1 MKDAARLL
9 AYLIGTVL
17 LGCLLAPPLFWLGQA
32 AAAHGVL
39 PRLASFEFESFFHR
53 ALLVSGLILLWPLV
67 KCGGI
72 HVDELGIAR
81 RGDTTL
87 QLIAG
92 FLIASVP
99 LLLCG
104 ATLVILK
111 FYSVRLALS
120 LPSVGAVLGATIFV
134 PLIEE
139 VFFRGLILGLLLRS
153 TPPLVANFIS
163 SAVFALLH
171 FLKGDDQ
178 PVQDISWCS
187 GFVSLAHSFG
197 QFSQP
202 MLIVGAF
209 ATLFLIG
216 WILAD
221 ARLRTKTLWLSIGLH
236 AGWIF
241 GNGIFNR
248 LAHRRVL
255 ALPWL
260 GRNLLIGLVPLGIC
274 LLTWGVVV
282 LFLRRRSRAPK
293 TC

>member
-1 MKDAARLL
+1 LKDAARLL

-17 LGCLLAPPLFWLGQA
+17 LGCLLAPPLFWLAQA
-32 AAAHGVL
+32 AATHGIL
-39 PRLASFEFESFFHR
+39 PGLASFDFESFFHR

-67 KCGGI
+67 KCGGTHI
-72 HVDELGIAR
+72 DELGLAR
-81 RGDTTL
+81 RGNTTAH
-87 QLIAG
+87 LIAG
-92 FLIASVP
+92 FLIACVP

-104 ATLVILK
+104 AVLVILK
-111 FYSVRLALS
+111 FYSVRVALS
-120 LPSVGAVLGATIFV
+120 LPSVGAVLGATIVV

-153 TPPLVANFIS
+153 CPPLMANFIS
-163 SAVFALLH
+163 SALFALLH
-171 FLKGDDQ
+171 FLKGDDRT
-178 PVQDISWCS
+178 VQQINWSS
-187 GFVSLAHSFG
+187 GFLSLAHSFG

-202 MLIVGAF
+202 MLIIGAL

-260 GRNLLIGLVPLGIC
+260 GRNLLIGLVPLGVC
-274 LLTWGVVV
+274 LLTWGIVI
-282 LFLRRRSRAPK
+282 LFLRRKSRRSQ

>member
-1 MKDAARLL
+1 
-9 AYLIGTVL
+9 
-17 LGCLLAPPLFWLGQA
+17 LFWLAQA

-39 PRLASFEFESFFHR
+39 PGLASFEFESFFHR

-72 HVDELGIAR
+72 HINDLGLAR
-81 RGDTTL
+81 RGDTRGH
-87 QLIAG
+87 LIAG
-92 FLIASVP
+92 FLISCVP

-104 ATLVILK
+104 IVLVMLK

-120 LPSVGAVLGATIFV
+120 LPSVAAVLGATLFV

-153 TPPLVANFIS
+153 APALAANFIS
-163 SAVFALLH
+163 STLFALLH
-171 FLKGDDQ
+171 FLKGDAQ
-178 PVQDISWCS
+178 TVNEINWAS

-202 MLIVGAF
+202 MLIIGAF

-248 LAHRRVL
+248 MAHRRVL

-260 GRNLLIGLVPLGIC
+260 GRNLLIGLIPLGVC
-274 LLTWGVVV
+274 LLTWGIAI
-282 LFLRRRSRAPK
+282 LFLRKRSRAPQ

>member
-17 LGCLLAPPLFWLGQA
+17 LGCLLAPPLFWLGQTA
-32 AAAHGVL
+32 AVHGVL
-39 PRLASFEFESFFHR
+39 PGLASFEFESFFHR
-53 ALLVSGLILLWPLV
+53 ALLVSGLILLWPLI
-67 KCGGI
+67 KYGHI
-72 HVDELGIAR
+72 HTGELGLAR
-81 RGDTTL
+81 RGDTTA
-87 QLIAG
+87 QLTAG
-92 FLIASVP
+92 FLIACVP

-104 ATLVILK
+104 AVLVILK

-120 LPSVGAVLGATIFV
+120 FPSVGAVLGATIFV

-153 TPPLVANFIS
+153 ARPLMANFIS
-163 SAVFALLH
+163 SALFALLH
-171 FLKGDDQ
+171 FLKGDDRT
-178 PVQDISWCS
+178 VQQINWSS

-202 MLIVGAF
+202 MLIIGAF

-260 GRNLLIGLVPLGIC
+260 GRNLLIGLVPLGVC
-274 LLTWGVVV
+274 LLTWGIVI
-282 LFLRRRSRAPK
+282 LFLRRRSRATQ

>member
-1 MKDAARLL
+1 L
-9 AYLIGTVL
+9 A
-17 LGCLLAPPLFWLGQA
+17 QA
-32 AAAHGVL
+32 AATHGIL
-39 PRLASFEFESFFHR
+39 PGLASFDFESFFHR

-67 KCGGI
+67 KCGHI
-72 HVDELGIAR
+72 HLDELGLAR
-81 RGDTTL
+81 RGNTTAH
-87 QLIAG
+87 LIVG
-92 FLIASVP
+92 FLVACVP

-104 ATLVILK
+104 AVLVILK
-111 FYSVRLALS
+111 FYSVRFALS
-120 LPSVGAVLGATIFV
+120 LPSVGAVLGATFIV

-153 TPPLVANFIS
+153 SPPLMANFIS
-163 SAVFALLH
+163 SALFALLH
-171 FLKGDDQ
+171 FLKGDDRTVEQ
-178 PVQDISWCS
+178 INWSS

-202 MLIVGAF
+202 MLIIGAL
-209 ATLFLIG
+209 ATLFFIG

-260 GRNLLIGLVPLGIC
+260 GRNLLIGLVPLGVC
-274 LLTWGVVV
+274 LLTWGIVI
-282 LFLRRRSRAPK
+282 LFLRRRSPRSQ